1 MTVRRLVLAS
11 VLSVLFVGGLLW
23 GDSAAV
29 VTTVKSTKTILVKG
43 MVNTNGEPV
52 PFSGNIQIKTTF
64 VPDPDF
70 GLTPIVIVSIDMLD
84 VQGLGQTTKTKY
96 FAIEEDKLNRLF
108 KTTPDT
114 FDLTFAISTDP
125 NGDAIVGTGL
135 VSLTLTYD
143 GAGNLVDASGSVN
156 NNPFSPN
163 V

>member
-70 GLTPIVIVSIDMLD
+70 GLPPIVIVSIDMLD

-96 FAIEEDKLNRLF
+96 FAIEEDELNRSF
-108 KTTPDT
+108 TASDT
-114 FDLTFAISTDP
+114 LGLTFAIATDP
-125 NGDAIVGTGL
+125 NGLAIVGTGL

-143 GAGNLVDASGSVN
+143 AAGNLVDASGAVS
-156 NNPFSPN
+156 NNPFAPTL
-163 V
+163 